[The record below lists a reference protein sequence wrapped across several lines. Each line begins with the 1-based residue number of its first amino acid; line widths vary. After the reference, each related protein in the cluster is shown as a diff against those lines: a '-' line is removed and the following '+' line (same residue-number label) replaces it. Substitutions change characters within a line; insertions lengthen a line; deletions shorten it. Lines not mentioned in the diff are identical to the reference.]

1 MYSIKE
7 NEMFKKYIFLI
18 LLFCFSFSIVQ
29 YSIAQ
34 ENEGSGLVIE
44 GEIETPVP
52 ENLRETVDQERM
64 VVKEVVQGNEESG
77 LVIEGEFETPAP
89 ENLKEAVDQER
100 MVEQEGVQENE
111 ESGFV
116 VEGEVETFA
125 PKDFKE
131 EADQERIVEEEIK
144 EEVIVQEVGQFIT
157 SDVLTNKDV
166 VPIIKFYILSDIDK
180 KFTGLV
186 SNLKLEK
193 IYGVLQNDKTA
204 IAFFD
209 YSYTSVR
216 NPEII
221 LSDKGKMTLVQFN
234 SGKWF
239 NEELSIYLKD
249 EYNPY
254 AELLNRKKQQQKE

>member
-1 MYSIKE
+1 
-7 NEMFKKYIFLI
+7 MFKKYILLI
-18 LLFCFSFSIVQ
+18 MLFCFSFSIVQ

-34 ENEGSGLVIE
+34 ENEESGFVVE
-44 GEIETPVP
+44 GELETPVP
-52 ENLRETVDQERM
+52 EKLR
-64 VVKEVVQGNEESG
+64 
-77 LVIEGEFETPAP
+77 
-89 ENLKEAVDQER
+89 EAVDQER
-100 MVEQEGVQENE
+100 MVEEEVVQENE

-116 VEGEVETFA
+116 VEGEVETFT
-125 PKDFKE
+125 PEDLKE

-144 EEVIVQEVGQFIT
+144 EKAIVQEVGQFIT

-166 VPIIKFYILSDIDK
+166 EPIIKFYILSDIDK
-180 KFTGLV
+180 KYTGLV

-254 AELLNRKKQQQKE
+254 AELMNRKKQR